1 MRPPASAQPP
11 SRAAEPPRALFA
23 VGPHLQTVLGALPPA
38 LFGSGHSFFIQ
49 GLRQGALSVHATF
62 QFGDDAS
69 FPYGKR
75 MRLRQFG
82 LWADP
87 QAYFQ
92 GRFLALADA
101 PLTPPPT
108 LPDDDLAAQRLLLGL
123 QFDADA
129 VWRRRVTVGLAAAR
143 ALNRTLV
150 LPRAA
155 CYCERSWAALLRCRL
170 PAVPRMPL
178 PFVCP
183 FDHMVNP
190 TIWEKSGVHFRP
202 PGFRAAPGS
211 KRVAVRFGAPV
222 TGEEAAVEA
231 ALAAGPS
238 DAQLESAL
246 AYWREADVLVF
257 TGDAPPLCG
266 LSAQL
271 VTPWHPART
280 GAQTNDLAAYLTD
293 QRVFFCA
300 DPPGYVRHANVSGGM
315 VAQLCGAAEEAYSQ
329 KREWDAFGRVRSR
342 DDCPCEW
349 GYAPAK
355 PLPLLAGDKCER
367 EGGLL
372 LSPPPR

>member
-1 MRPPASAQPP
+1 
-11 SRAAEPPRALFA
+11 
-23 VGPHLQTVLGALPPA
+23 VLGALPPA

-178 PFVCP
+178 
-183 FDHMVNP
+183 
-190 TIWEKSGVHFRP
+190 EKITVPVLVAHHEQDGCRLCAFSDLP
-202 PGFRAAPGS
+202 PLMGKLAKTPKSELISFTGGQSTGDPCDAMAYHGFNG
-211 KRVAVRFGAPV
+211 
-222 TGEEAAVEA
+222 
-231 ALAAGPS
+231 L
-238 DAQLESAL
+238 
-246 AYWREADVLVF
+246 EADVVSKI
-257 TGDAPPLCG
+257 TA
-266 LSAQL
+266 
-271 VTPWHPART
+271 WM
-280 GAQTNDLAAYLTD
+280 LAA
-293 QRVFFCA
+293 
-300 DPPGYVRHANVSGGM
+300 
-315 VAQLCGAAEEAYSQ
+315 
-329 KREWDAFGRVRSR
+329 
-342 DDCPCEW
+342 
-349 GYAPAK
+349 K
-355 PLPLLAGDKCER
+355 P
-367 EGGLL
+367 
-372 LSPPPR
+372 